1 MVPIPVGAL
10 PWFARRLNTV
20 NPLRSPFEYSGPGP
34 PAGRSISESGDG
46 SDILVH
52 SALRAGKAESARNA
66 ACASCDRNERP
77 PTRRDAPG
85 GAPAA
90 RRRPRPAQRPRWR
103 AVRAAGRPDGPVL
116 RLRSEFFRIRHAPG
130 GGAGPIARTKR
141 KPGRRRGPATARRGA
156 AGDRT
161 IVTSG
166 AVPPS
171 APGLRPAR
179 GVRSAGRARGRT
191 KGRPGRHRTSR
202 SGPGDGRGLRRHG
215 LHRTPAGASGAAGR
229 EARGGTA
236 TQGGSRPP
244 GPSQPTRGTGPGAGL
259 GMAGSHGP
267 AGVRAGVSDGR
278 RRNVS
283 TVLAGCRR

>member
-1 MVPIPVGAL
+1 VVPIPVGAL

-34 PAGRSISESGDG
+34 PTGRSISESGDG

-77 PTRRDAPG
+77 STRRDAPWD
-85 GAPAA
+85 APAA

-103 AVRAAGRPDGPVL
+103 AVRVAGRPDGPVL
-116 RLRSEFFRIRHAPG
+116 RLRSEFFRIRPAPG

-161 IVTSG
+161 TVTSG
-166 AVPPS
+166 AVPPIRAGP
-171 APGLRPAR
+171 AP
-179 GVRSAGRARGRT
+179 
-191 KGRPGRHRTSR
+191 RPGRAIGRTGPRRDKRPPGPPPHAPLRAARRPRAAAARPSQDPCGR
-202 SGPGDGRGLRRHG
+202 LGSGRAGGPWRHG
-215 LHRTPAGASGAAGR
+215 DPR
-229 EARGGTA
+229 
-236 TQGGSRPP
+236 RPRLP
-244 GPSQPTRGTGPGAGL
+244 GPSQPTRRTGPGAGP